1 MCGIVGY
8 VGKRA
13 VQDLLLEGLTRLEYR
28 GYDSAGISV
37 IAGDA
42 IESVRAVGNLEHLR
56 GAMAARAF
64 GEEPGGVATATRTP
78 TTGIGHTRW
87 ATHGRVNEENAHP
100 HFDTSDRVHV
110 VVNGI
115 VENYLALRERLADMG
130 AVFTSETD
138 AEVIAHLV
146 AHHLAGLGRLDA
158 DRPFQDARPD
168 AARSTRLVDAVRA
181 AYAELEGHYAFVAL
195 SLDEPDTLVGARKE
209 CPLIVGR
216 GDGETF
222 LASAIPAFLRETR
235 RVQYIENGE
244 IVAITPEGTTFLL
257 PDGTELEREVV
268 EIHWDE
274 TTAEKGGFETFM
286 LKEIHEQADALAE
299 TIADRT
305 VRLDGVDLDDEGALD
320 EAILRDVR
328 RIVVVACGTSYHAG
342 LIGRYAIEEWARV
355 PVEMDIAS
363 EYRYRNPVVG
373 PGDLVIGITQSGE
386 TADTLAA
393 MRIARERGA
402 TVLAL
407 TNIMGSQATRDADG
421 VLYTRAGLE
430 VCVAAT
436 KTFTCQVA
444 VMYLLGLKLAEL
456 RGTLPAERRAE
467 IIADLKHIP
476 HRIEELLAGIDDQ
489 VQEIADAHWDKGFF
503 LYLGR
508 HVGLPVALEG
518 ALKLKEISYIS
529 TDAYAAGE
537 MKHGPIA
544 LLDEFTPVVAVAT
557 DSPVLEKV
565 VSNMQEVR
573 ARGAHVVAVATE
585 GNQVIGEHAE
595 SVLRIP
601 KTDWMLQ
608 PLLAVIPLQL
618 LAYRIARRRG
628 LNVDQPRNLAKTVTV
643 E

>member
-8 VGKRA
+8 VGRRP
-13 VQDLLLEGLTRLEYR
+13 VQDLLLAGLSRLEYR
-28 GYDSAGISV
+28 GYDSAGISM
-37 IAGDA
+37 IAGDG
-42 IESVRAVGNLEHLR
+42 IESVRAVGNLERLR
-56 GAMAARAF
+56 DAVAARDEL
-64 GEEPGGVATATRTP
+64 GGGVATAEAP
-78 TTGIGHTRW
+78 ATTGIGHTRW

-100 HFDTSDRVHV
+100 HFDTAGRVHV

-115 VENYLALRERLADMG
+115 VENYLALKERLLDMG
-130 AVFTSETD
+130 AVFTSDTD

-146 AHHLAGLGRLDA
+146 SHHLAAGSL
-158 DRPFQDARPD
+158 
-168 AARSTRLVDAVRA
+168 TDAVRA
-181 AYAELEGHYAFVAL
+181 AYNDLEGHYAFVAMTL
-195 SLDEPDTLVGARKE
+195 EEPDVIVGARKE

-222 LASAIPAFLRETR
+222 LASAIPAFLAHTR
-235 RVQYIENGE
+235 RVQHIENGE
-244 IVAITPEGTTFLL
+244 IVVVRADGVTFMT
-257 PDGTELEREVV
+257 PDGTELDREIS
-268 EIHWDE
+268 EIDWDE
-274 TTAEKGGFETFM
+274 ETAEKGGFETFM
-286 LKEIHEQADALAE
+286 LKEIHEQADAIAE

-305 VRLDGVDLDDEGALD
+305 VRHDGVDLDEVGALD
-320 EAILRDVR
+320 EAILRDVKR
-328 RIVVVACGTSYHAG
+328 VIIVACGTSYHAG
-342 LIGRYAIEEWARV
+342 LIGRYAIEEWARI

-407 TNIMGSQATRDADG
+407 TNIMGSQATRDSDG

-430 VCVAAT
+430 VGVAAT
-436 KTFTCQVA
+436 KTFICQVA
-444 VMYLLGLKLAEL
+444 VMHLLGLKLAEL
-456 RGTLPAERRAE
+456 RGTMDGAQLGEV
-467 IIADLKHIP
+467 IDDLKHIP
-476 HRIEELLAGIDDQ
+476 HCIEELLEDIDPQ
-489 VQEIADAHWDKGFF
+489 VQAIADEHSDKGFF

-518 ALKLKEISYIS
+518 ALKLREISYIP

-544 LLDEFTPVVAVAT
+544 LLDENTPVVCVAT
-557 DSPVLEKV
+557 DSPVLDKV

-573 ARGAHVVAVATE
+573 ARGAHVIAIASE
-585 GNQVIGEHAE
+585 GNTEIGEHAE
-595 SVLRIP
+595 SVLRVP
-601 KTDWMLQ
+601 RTNWMLQ

-618 LAYRIARRRG
+618 LAYKIARNRG
-628 LNVDQPRNLAKTVTV
+628 LNIDQPRNLAKTVTV